1 MEGGDR
7 MEDRG
12 RSGNMKK
19 KKVAIVNQR
28 YGLEVNGGSE
38 YYTRILAEHLLKK
51 YDVEV
56 LTTCARDYDTWDN
69 FYEEGPGEV
78 NGVPIRRFKTAKSR
92 DLKKFKRLDR
102 MRKYLPFF
110 SVKME
115 QKWIEEQ
122 GPFCPDCIRYIEDHK
137 AEYDVFIFVTYLYYL
152 TAVGLKK
159 AADKSILIPTAHD
172 EPFLKMKLY
181 KELFSLPK
189 GYFFNAEEE
198 KKLVYET
205 FGTDRIPSET
215 GGIGIEVPDKTDG
228 EGFKKRHG
236 LSRYILYVGRID
248 HGKNCRQLFEYFAR
262 YKERKKSDLKLV
274 LMGKE
279 MIEVPKRED
288 ILSLGFV
295 SEEEKYDGMSGA
307 QLLVLPSRYE
317 SLSIVVLDSMKLEVP
332 VVVNKESPVLE
343 DHCRK
348 SKGGLYY
355 ENYEEFERAVD
366 FLLTHEE
373 EREEMGKNGRK
384 YVEANFQWDV
394 ILGKLS
400 SLIDRCITI

>member
-1 MEGGDR
+1 MGD
-7 MEDRG
+7 G
-12 RSGNMKK
+12 SMKK
-19 KKVAIVNQR
+19 RKVAIVNQR

-38 YYTRILAEHLLKK
+38 YYTRILAEHLLEK

-69 FYEEGPGEV
+69 YYEEGVDEI
-78 NGVPIRRFKTAKSR
+78 NGVPVRRFQTEKSR
-92 DLKKFKRLDR
+92 DLKKFKQLDR

-110 SVKME
+110 GRKME
-115 QKWIEEQ
+115 KRWVEEQ
-122 GPFCPDCIRYIEDHK
+122 GPYCPACIRYIENHGD
-137 AEYDVFIFVTYLYYL
+137 EYDVFIFVTYLYYL
-152 TAVGLKK
+152 TVMGLEKV
-159 AADKSILIPTAHD
+159 ADKSILIPTAHD

-181 KELFSLPK
+181 KELFGQPR

-205 FGTDRIPSET
+205 FGTNHIPGVL

-228 EGFKKRHG
+228 EGFRRKHG
-236 LSRYILYVGRID
+236 LGKYIVYVGRID
-248 HGKNCRQLFEYFAR
+248 YGKNCQQLFEYFGR
-262 YKERKKSDLKLV
+262 YQEKKKADLKLV

-279 MIEVPKRED
+279 MIEVPKRDD

-307 QLLVLPSRYE
+307 EFLVLPSQYE

-332 VVVNKESPVLE
+332 VVVNGKSPVLK
-343 DHCRK
+343 DHCQK

-355 ENYEEFERAVD
+355 ESYEEFEKAVD
-366 FLLTHEE
+366 FLLINRE
-373 EREEMGKNGRK
+373 ERTQMGKNGRE
-384 YVEANFQWDV
+384 YVDAHYRWDS
-394 ILGKLS
+394 ILDSLS
-400 SLIDRCITI
+400 SLINRCIVQEGESADGREK